1 MFDLY
6 EKAGIELDIKNLN
19 IESVNSADLLAHA
32 LTQSTM
38 SSYFKEQEYYF
49 SISILLLDRMMKM
62 VKKSMRMV
70 NMYSMLNLLSSLML
84 PHYQ

>member
-6 EKAGIELDIKNLN
+6 EKAGIELDIKNLD

-38 SSYFKEQEYYF
+38 ASYFKDQEYF
-49 SISILLLDRMMKM
+49 
-62 VKKSMRMV
+62 
-70 NMYSMLNLLSSLML
+70 LSLYLSD
-84 PHYQ
+84 

>member
-6 EKAGIELDIKNLN
+6 EKAGIEFDIKNLD

-38 SSYFKEQEYYF
+38 ASYFKDQEYF
-49 SISILLLDRMMKM
+49 
-62 VKKSMRMV
+62 
-70 NMYSMLNLLSSLML
+70 LSLYLSN
-84 PHYQ
+84 